1 MFIMKPRNIT
11 VGCCEMLRRVT
22 KGVIEPVRGW
32 TLPTKAMS
40 LTTSTTEKVKKGTN
54 LLFYQWGLLIF
65 VVGFLLGRAMIL
77 SEITPFVL
85 PFVAAIYVLKRDK
98 LGIAALAVFAG
109 AMTHILESSWFVLA
123 SLLIFIIYQ
132 KVVEKFSDNTTKLL
146 PFTVFFTS
154 ISARIILTFFMQGQV
169 TNYDWMMAGVEA
181 GLSFILTMIF
191 LQSVPLITAKRS
203 QQPLK
208 NEEIVCLIILLASVM
223 TGTIGWMV
231 YDLTVEHILARYL
244 VLLFAFVAGAAIGST
259 VGVVTG
265 LILSL
270 ASVASLY
277 QMSLLA
283 FAGLL
288 GGLLKEGKKL
298 GVSIGLL
305 IGTLLIGLY
314 GEGSD
319 QVIVTVMESGVAIA
333 IFLLTPRSII
343 SKLARYIPG
352 TVEHSK
358 EQQQYLRKIRDVTA
372 GRVEQFSHLFQ
383 TLSNSF
389 SATTAPVEA
398 DDTEKEVDYFLSNV
412 TEKTCQ
418 ACFKKDRCWVSN
430 FSKTYESMSKIM
442 NDVEKNGELRD
453 SMLKAEWKKYCVKHE
468 KVAQVIQQ
476 ELGQFQ
482 ANQKLK
488 KQVLESR
495 KLVADQLLGVSRV
508 MNDFAKE
515 IQKEKEAHYVQ
526 EEQMLEALRGVGLEV
541 GHIDIFHLE
550 QGNIE
555 IELSIADDGGHG
567 QFEKVIAPMLSDIL
581 GETIIIKNE
590 ERNFY
595 PNGYSHVSFGSAR
608 KFVIETGVAT
618 VAKGGAYVSGDSY
631 STIELGSGKY
641 AIAISDGMGNG
652 ERAHLESNETLQ
664 LLQKILQS
672 GIEETV
678 AIKSV
683 NSVLSLRTTDEIFS
697 TLDLAMID
705 LQDANAKFL
714 KIGSIPSFIKR
725 GTKVTK
731 IEASNL
737 PMGIIQE
744 FDVDVVS
751 EQMKPGDL
759 LIMMSDGIFD
769 APKHVE
775 NKEMWMKRIISEVTS
790 EDPQEVADLILERVI
805 RDEKGSIEDDMTIVV
820 ARVKRNMP
828 KWAAIPLYKPRNVE
842 KKKAQ

>member
-1 MFIMKPRNIT
+1 
-11 VGCCEMLRRVT
+11 MLRRVT

-32 TLPTKAMS
+32 AFPDKALT
-40 LTTSTTEKVKKGTN
+40 LTTSATEKVKKGTN
-54 LLFYQWGLLIF
+54 IVFYQWGLLIF

-109 AMTHILESSWFVLA
+109 AMTHLLESSWFVLA
-123 SLLIFIIYQ
+123 SLFIFIIYQ
-132 KVVEKFSDNTTKLL
+132 KVVEKFNDNMTKVI

-154 ISARIILTFFMQGQV
+154 LSARIILTFFMQGQI
-169 TNYDWMMAGVEA
+169 TSYDWMMAGVEA
-181 GLSFILTMIF
+181 SLSFILTMIF

-223 TGTIGWMV
+223 TGTIGWMI

-288 GGLLKEGKKL
+288 GGLLKEGRKI

-314 GEGSD
+314 GEGSEH
-319 QVIVTVMESGVAIA
+319 VLVTVMESGVAIA
-333 IFLLTPRSII
+333 VFLLTPSSWI

-389 SATTAPVEA
+389 SSTSTNVDV
-398 DDTEKEVDYFLSNV
+398 DDVEKEVDYFLSNV

-418 ACFKKDRCWVSN
+418 ACFKKDRCWVNN
-430 FSKTYESMSKIM
+430 FNKTYESMFKIM
-442 NDVEKNGELRD
+442 KEVEQNGEIKD
-453 SMLKAEWKKYCVKHE
+453 PIFKAEWKNYCVKHE
-468 KVAQVIQQ
+468 KVIHVVRH

-515 IQKEKEAHYVQ
+515 IQREKEAHYLQ
-526 EEQMLEALRGVGLEV
+526 EEQILEALRSVGLEV

-550 QGNIE
+550 QGNVE
-555 IELSIADDGGHG
+555 IEMSIANDGGHG
-567 QFEKVIAPMLSDIL
+567 QCEKVVAPMLSDIL

-590 ERNFY
+590 ERGFY
-595 PNGYSHVSFGSAR
+595 PNGYSHVSFGSA
-608 KFVIETGVAT
+608 KKYVVETGVAT

-664 LLQKILQS
+664 LLQKVLQS

-725 GTKVTK
+725 GSTVTK

-751 EQMKPGDL
+751 EQMKAGDL

-775 NKEMWMKRIISEVTS
+775 NKEMWMKRIISEVLS
-790 EDPQEVADLILERVI
+790 EDPQEVADIILERVI
-805 RDEKGSIEDDMTIVV
+805 RNEGSIEDDMTIVV
-820 ARVKRNMP
+820 AKVKRNMP
-828 KWAAIPLYKPRNVE
+828 KWAAIPIYKPKKVE

>member
-1 MFIMKPRNIT
+1 
-11 VGCCEMLRRVT
+11 MLRRVT
-22 KGVIEPVRGW
+22 KGVIEPVRG
-32 TLPTKAMS
+32 LAFPDKALT
-40 LTTSTTEKVKKGTN
+40 LTTSATEKIKKGTN
-54 LLFYQWGLLIF
+54 IVFYQWGLLIF
-65 VVGFLLGRAMIL
+65 MVGFLLGRAMIL

-109 AMTHILESSWFVLA
+109 AMTHMLESSWFVLA

-132 KVVEKFSDNTTKLL
+132 KVVEKFNDNTTKVL
-146 PFTVFFTS
+146 PFTVFFAS
-154 ISARIILTFFMQGQV
+154 LSARIILTFFMQGQI
-169 TNYDWMMAGVEA
+169 TSYDWMMAGVEA
-181 GLSFILTMIF
+181 SLSFILTMIF

-223 TGTIGWMV
+223 TGTIGWMI

-288 GGLLKEGKKL
+288 GGLLKEGRKI

-314 GEGSD
+314 GEGSEH
-319 QVIVTVMESGVAIA
+319 VLVTVMESGVAIA
-333 IFLLTPRSII
+333 VFLITPRSWI

-389 SATTAPVEA
+389 SSTSANVEV
-398 DDTEKEVDYFLSNV
+398 DDVEKEVDYFLSNV

-418 ACFKKDRCWVSN
+418 ACFKKDRCWVNN
-430 FSKTYESMSKIM
+430 FNNTYESMYKIM
-442 NDVEKNGELRD
+442 NEVEKNGEIKD
-453 SMLKAEWKKYCVKHE
+453 PIFKAEWKKYCVKHE
-468 KVAQVIQQ
+468 KVVHVVRN

-515 IQKEKEAHYVQ
+515 IQREKEAHYVQ
-526 EEQMLEALRGVGLEV
+526 EEQILEALRSVGLEV
-541 GHIDIFHLE
+541 GHIDIYQLE

-555 IELSIADDGGHG
+555 IEMSVANDGGHG
-567 QFEKVIAPMLSDIL
+567 QCEKVVAPMLSDIL

-590 ERNFY
+590 ERGFY
-595 PNGYSHVSFGSAR
+595 PNGYSHVSFGSA
-608 KFVIETGVAT
+608 KKYVVETGVAT

-664 LLQKILQS
+664 LLQKVLQS

-725 GTKVTK
+725 GSTVTK

-751 EQMKPGDL
+751 EQMKAGDL

-775 NKEMWMKRIISEVTS
+775 NKEMWMKRIISEVSS

-805 RDEKGSIEDDMTIVV
+805 RNEGSIEDDMTIVV
-820 ARVKRNMP
+820 AKVKRNMP
-828 KWAAIPLYKPRNVE
+828 KWAAIPIYKPKKIE

>member
-1 MFIMKPRNIT
+1 
-11 VGCCEMLRRVT
+11 MLRRVT

-319 QVIVTVMESGVAIA
+319 QVMVTVMESGVAIA